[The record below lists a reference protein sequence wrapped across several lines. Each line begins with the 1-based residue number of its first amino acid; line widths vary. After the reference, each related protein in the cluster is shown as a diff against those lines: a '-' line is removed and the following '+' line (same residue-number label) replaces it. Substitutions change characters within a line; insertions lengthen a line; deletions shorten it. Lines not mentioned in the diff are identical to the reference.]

1 MEENLH
7 SKYLLDEYPV
17 MFHSSLAVALGL
29 NEAILLQRINL
40 WLNCKPHNADG
51 RSWIYNSYK
60 SWQEQLPFFS
70 ESTIKRALKNLADK
84 GIIIKGNFNKFK
96 MDRTIWYSIDYNKL
110 DKIIDT
116 LNLPLG
122 QNDTMILGQNDTTN
136 TNVYTMS
143 NKKEKKEKAKTDIDL
158 VIDETNYNDELKEM
172 IYEFIKMRKTIKKPM
187 TTIAVK
193 RLINKLDKLS
203 NNEKEKILILDKS
216 IFNSWQDIYPLKSED
231 KEDIEDKH
239 EEYEHELTY
248 TADDFTEEQ
257 YARLVRR
264 QMSKEEMIQIL
275 KEKKNVR

>member
-275 KEKKNVR
+275 KEKKNV